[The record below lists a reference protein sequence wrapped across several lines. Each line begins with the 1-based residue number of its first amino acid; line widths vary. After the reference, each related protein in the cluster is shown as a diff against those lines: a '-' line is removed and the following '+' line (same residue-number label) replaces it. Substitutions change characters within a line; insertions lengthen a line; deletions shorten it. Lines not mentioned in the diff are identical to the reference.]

1 MVNFPLSPEQIDE
14 YREDGVLLLP
24 SLLDEQ
30 TVKSLNETID
40 ALVEDAL
47 ARGDE
52 TILELEP
59 ELQNGQAVPRRVYDP
74 VERHQAFLELCTD
87 ARILDAVES
96 LLGPDIGL
104 HHSKLN
110 MKPAQVGSAVQ
121 WHQDLAY
128 FPHTNDSLVTALVY
142 LCLLYTSPSPRD

>member
-59 ELQNGQAVPRRVYDP
+59 ELQLEPEPPPRAPLGWGLSGQA
-74 VERHQAFLELCTD
+74 
-87 ARILDAVES
+87 
-96 LLGPDIGL
+96 GGG
-104 HHSKLN
+104 
-110 MKPAQVGSAVQ
+110 GSA
-121 WHQDLAY
+121 ARG
-128 FPHTNDSLVTALVY
+128 PGA
-142 LCLLYTSPSPRD
+142 RRGGAAGR